1 MVIYWPE
8 ALGVLQILHST
19 NKVCYF
25 ASYTLQRKIQQM
37 SWRFWP
43 WVTAV
48 WSHYFPCLRIRIR
61 KQAQMWAAYIQNSL
75 LECVCVCEWI
85 LFTRAHRASRL
96 WEDVLSEALQRGPD
110 NLNWGPHVY
119 WVIET
124 EQCGYEFSVPVN
136 QSTRGMESLTAC
148 GLTNVIPK
156 LQNQQ
161 HVIHCI

>member
-1 MVIYWPE
+1 MIIYLPE
-8 ALGVLQILHST
+8 ALGELQILQST
-19 NKVCYF
+19 NKIWYF
-25 ASYTLQRKIQQM
+25 VSCTLQRKIQQM
-37 SWRFWP
+37 SWRIWP

-48 WSHYFPCLRIRIR
+48 WSHYFPCPRIRIR
-61 KQAQMWAAYIQNSL
+61 KQAQLRAAYMQNSL
-75 LECVCVCEWI
+75 LECICVCEWI
-85 LFTRAHRASRL
+85 LFTGAHRASRL
-96 WEDVLSEALQRGPD
+96 REDVLSEALQRGPD

-136 QSTRGMESLTAC
+136 QSAQGMESLTAC

-161 HVIHCI
+161 HVIHRI